1 MQLSF
6 DLHDP
11 RNNDPY
17 SEEYFANLPENS
29 AAISFLE
36 KFFGQE
42 NFALSQF
49 QSLILRGPDASGKTH
64 LVNIFAK
71 KFHAKFLKIEQIS
84 KQNLSE
90 IFNAHQFYILED
102 LEKINDEEL
111 ALHLIN
117 LAVEKKAFLLLT
129 SKNKSEFHLKDLTS
143 RVKNI
148 FSLTIKDPSLK
159 TIEILLVNYF
169 ARRQI
174 KVSNRIINFVS
185 KNIERSYAAIFSA
198 VNLIE
203 INCRENKKNPSLQ
216 EVEEILSL
224 TESTQI

>member
-71 KFHAKFLKIEQIS
+71 KFQAEFLQIAEIS
-84 KQNLSE
+84 DQNLSSFFSENRE
-90 IFNAHQFYILED
+90 IGI
-102 LEKINDEEL
+102 
-111 ALHLIN
+111 
-117 LAVEKKAFLLLT
+117 
-129 SKNKSEFHLKDLTS
+129 
-143 RVKNI
+143 
-148 FSLTIKDPSLK
+148 
-159 TIEILLVNYF
+159 
-169 ARRQI
+169 
-174 KVSNRIINFVS
+174 VSVW
-185 KNIERSYAAIFSA
+185 
-198 VNLIE
+198 
-203 INCRENKKNPSLQ
+203 
-216 EVEEILSL
+216 
-224 TESTQI
+224 